1 MTTLCSMNQHGNLE
15 LKMVVSVFLECWLF
29 AHVCREMTLE
39 GKTGTTNPMCHD
51 SYLEC
56 YLVDTNDIM
65 FGA

>member
-1 MTTLCSMNQHGNLE
+1 
-15 LKMVVSVFLECWLF
+15 MVVSVFLECWLF
-29 AHVCREMTLE
+29 AHVCQEMTLE
-39 GKTGTTNPMCHD
+39 GKTGATNPMCHD